1 MTINFALAYIINFGY
16 IFTVKFSSAI
26 KTLDKFIFFGMSD
39 LEHLCVGT
47 YLTLLTKIALI
58 NISLL
63 RHVLSTCGVRTAG
76 CGPTEYGRL
85 PCHSELDHK
94 DVHICL
100 FFMNSVG
107 QVVLGGLPKYR

>member
-1 MTINFALAYIINFGY
+1 MTINFALTYIINFGY

-58 NISLL
+58 IFSQTTAYPFHMSVVYY
-63 RHVLSTCGVRTAG
+63 RMHPHGVWEIAFSQRVRSQSTFA
-76 CGPTEYGRL
+76 
-85 PCHSELDHK
+85 S
-94 DVHICL
+94 
-100 FFMNSVG
+100 SS
-107 QVVLGGLPKYR
+107 